1 MVLINFFTMM
11 LGKYNVKTNFDF
23 IILGAGSAGCVL
35 ANRLS
40 ANPDV
45 EVCLI
50 EAGAKDTDLRIH
62 VPLGFALVGDKSTLS
77 WNYDT
82 EPQKGFDKVPVE
94 APATA
99 VVDSAGG
106 VHNVQAEL
114 TEHRKGFQPRGKTL
128 GGSSSINAMLYVR
141 GHRWDYNHWSELG
154 NAGWSYDEILPYF
167 KKAEHNEVL
176 DDAFHG
182 QNGPL
187 NVCKTRYSS
196 KPTDQFVEAG
206 SKLYGYNDD
215 FNGAEQEG
223 IGYYQATQK
232 DGKRCSTARAYLVPA
247 MDRPNLTV
255 LTDTQVNKL
264 LLDGDKAVGVQCM
277 TPQQEMVDFSA
288 TKEVILSAGAF
299 GSPQILLRSGI
310 GPAEEITKHGI
321 EHLVDLPGV
330 GQNLQDHL
338 DYLSVHKH
346 PSSELVGISLRSIF
360 YTTPKELL
368 KYIFKKTGLLTS
380 TGAEA
385 GGFIRTSDELDV
397 PDVQLHFVPAMV
409 VDHGRTKLW
418 GHGLS
423 CHVCLLRPKSR
434 GTVKLQSADPDDDPL
449 IDPKFLSHPDDMKVL
464 VAGYKKLMAIMN
476 TGPISQYIA
485 ECLRPVNIND
495 DRDIERAIRESADS
509 VYHPVGTCKMGSDSD
524 AVVDERLRVHKVK
537 NLRVVDASVMPT
549 LVGGNTNAPT
559 VMIGEKAA
567 DMILQDWQAAG

>member
-1 MVLINFFTMM
+1 M
-11 LGKYNVKTNFDF
+11 
-23 IILGAGSAGCVL
+23 
-35 ANRLS
+35 
-40 ANPDV
+40 
-45 EVCLI
+45 
-50 EAGAKDTDLRIH
+50 
-62 VPLGFALVGDKSTLS
+62 
-77 WNYDT
+77 
-82 EPQKGFDKVPVE
+82 
-94 APATA
+94 
-99 VVDSAGG
+99 
-106 VHNVQAEL
+106 
-114 TEHRKGFQPRGKTL
+114 
-128 GGSSSINAMLYVR
+128 
-141 GHRWDYNHWSELG
+141 
-154 NAGWSYDEILPYF
+154 
-167 KKAEHNEVL
+167 
-176 DDAFHG
+176 
-182 QNGPL
+182 
-187 NVCKTRYSS
+187 
-196 KPTDQFVEAG
+196 
-206 SKLYGYNDD
+206 
-215 FNGAEQEG
+215 
-223 IGYYQATQK
+223 
-232 DGKRCSTARAYLVPA
+232 PA

-346 PSSELVGISLRSIF
+346 PSSELIGMSLRSIF
-360 YTTPKELL
+360 YTYPKELL
-368 KYIFKKTGLLTS
+368 KYIFKKTGLFTS
-380 TGAEA
+380 TVAEA

-397 PDVQLHFVPAMV
+397 PDVQLHFAPAMV
-409 VDHGRTKLW
+409 VDHGRTQLW

-434 GTVKLQSADPDDDPL
+434 GTVKLQSADPHDDPL

-464 VAGYKKLMAIMN
+464 VAGYKKMMAIMN

-495 DRDIERAIRESADS
+495 DRDIERAIRESADT

-524 AVVDERLRVHKVK
+524 AVVDERLRVHKVQ

-549 LVGGNTNAPT
+549 VVGGNTNAPT